1 MLDDGEGRR
10 ALEARFAA
18 MHAGLQRDA
27 SRRAAEAIEALV
39 AGQPL
44 PASVAPELADE
55 VAS

>member
-1 MLDDGEGRR
+1 
-10 ALEARFAA
+10 

-44 PASVAPELADE
+44 PASVASELADE